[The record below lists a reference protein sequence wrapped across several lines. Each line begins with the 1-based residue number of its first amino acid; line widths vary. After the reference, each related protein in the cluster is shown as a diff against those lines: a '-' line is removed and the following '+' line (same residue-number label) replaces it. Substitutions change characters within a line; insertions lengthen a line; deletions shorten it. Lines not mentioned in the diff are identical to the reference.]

1 MEIGRDLSVHL
12 LDVQRGERTRAIQS
26 WFEKKI
32 KQLEPG
38 PVLCAHID
46 LLFDPAFN
54 LDPLN
59 LFRRAARITKLVV
72 LWPGGFSNETL
83 SYAVP
88 EHRHYRTW
96 RINAYNLS
104 IYRIDDS
111 GVADAI

>member
-1 MEIGRDLSVHL
+1 MEIGRDLSVYL

-38 PVLCAHID
+38 PLLCAHID

-72 LWPGGFSNETL
+72 LWPGGFSNGTL

-88 EHRHYRTW
+88 EHSHYRTW
-96 RINAYNLS
+96 RITDHNISVTCL
-104 IYRIDDS
+104 DD
-111 GVADAI
+111 